1 MVRVVVLAALAFAAL
16 AVVALL
22 FLLPLYSR
30 GVPSILPGQ
39 VVLSTGSWEG
49 GGVNLFVAKAE
60 LASGTLPQNLTF
72 VVSGMEG
79 ATSREFYNGSPGLN
93 ETRVAGATVNL
104 SYYNVESPNVSAG
117 DFVRLQLHPPSS
129 TALRGGTVRVFLGA
143 HQVGETR
150 LPYDIHLESGNWTA
164 GTLAIRVSVVGNLPE
179 SNLSQL
185 FYDLEDTGSGVT
197 YPYYSGSGGANLSTT
212 GGVQVN
218 ISFQDD
224 GDLRVSTGDVVL
236 IQLDPPGATLP
247 HHEGGALWLTI
258 EARSSFS
265 LRIQLPE
272 P

>member
-1 MVRVVVLAALAFAAL
+1 
-16 AVVALL
+16 
-22 FLLPLYSR
+22 
-30 GVPSILPGQ
+30 
-39 VVLSTGSWEG
+39 
-49 GGVNLFVAKAE
+49 
-60 LASGTLPQNLTF
+60 

-79 ATSREFYNGSPGLN
+79 ATSREFYNGSSGLN

-104 SYYNVESPNVSAG
+104 IYYNFESPNVSAG

-143 HQVGETR
+143 HQVGEAG
-150 LPYDIHLESGNWTA
+150 LPYEIHLESGNWTG
-164 GTLAIRVSVVGNLPE
+164 GTLSIRVLVLGNEPE
-179 SNLSQL
+179 ANLSQL
-185 FYDLEDTGSGVT
+185 LYDLEDTGSGAT
-197 YPYYSGSGGANLSTT
+197 YPYYSGPAGADLTTT

-218 ISFQDD
+218 IRFLDN

-236 IQLDPPGATLP
+236 IQLDPQGATLP